1 MLVKMTEVFLT
12 PNTNTYSMREVFVN
26 PEHVTAIRDDY
37 SANRALN
44 ENRMPN
50 GLAEGVSFST
60 LFLSSGQH
68 GLNMTVVGTP
78 AMIQEKMIGSK
89 KILKG

>member
-1 MLVKMTEVFLT
+1 
-12 PNTNTYSMREVFVN
+12 MREVFVN
-26 PEHVTAIRDDY
+26 PEHVTAIREDY

-44 ENRMPN
+44 ENRMPD
-50 GLAEGVSFST
+50 GLSKDANFST

-78 AMIQEKMIGSK
+78 SMIQEKMNGSR